1 MRNNHDKKTHK
12 LGKRTIALCLA
23 LAVICTCLVP
33 VFATEGLSSPQLE
46 QEVSRSAEG
55 GEDEAAGF
63 GEDEAAGFGE
73 DEAAGFGGDEAAGFG
88 GDEAAGFGGDEAAGF
103 GGDEAAGFGGDEAA
117 GFGGDEAAGFG
128 GDEAARPVE
137 GDGENPNEG
146 GPTVTDSEWGTVIEY
161 DTGSSTVTQWSDEDD
176 VVTKPDDEVVV
187 SGDEI
192 KELQDMVVYRFWLK
206 ELNPND
212 LQDITAQAQINE
224 MTESEYLARYG
235 EVLWNLYFIQAVP
248 RAETIADYSSCIQTP
263 SSNRDPEGTLRLFD
277 YWYTL
282 DEFGNQVRL
291 DFTDPI
297 SNILDDKTTTVN
309 VYAAWKDGTVGSD
322 KEESV
327 DHEDLVDK
335 NPVPV
340 DLETKASA
348 SYEDEDGNMK
358 SVDLPVEVKNLPSA
372 ADHLTVTTMDDT
384 SMENFYN
391 LYTEQGGKMD
401 AFMGFQIAPKDAAG
415 NVVQPNGPVTVTI
428 TGLGELGLDAL
439 PNVKVLHQKA
449 DNTIETLDASYNNG
463 VLTFQ
468 TTSFS
473 PFVIAYAYAED
484 EQKPEDK
491 AVTVDTSS
499 TAVSVMVGATKR
511 IDGGGTAYD
520 NWGNYYWQGSNHQW
534 RIDSRSNSNVSIV
547 FPDNEKS
554 RAYVTGLQVG
564 DNVATLTHTYKY
576 GRYRY
581 SESYTI
587 SVTETKAAI
596 YFLSS
601 PAGRPESNDTQYWSP
616 TTDKSTW
623 LADIHVNGATWQQ
636 VDGIDKNIIS
646 NVGSYI
652 DSWPN
657 SSTGGDSW
665 VLERNGVNKDA
676 FTAILDS
683 MWDNYKT
690 DIAEKLNVD
699 SDDLQKK
706 DISKITLKAYK
717 ISRNNS
723 NTDNQFF
730 HIDCTIDV
738 VSASSFATKFWV
750 KYPGNN
756 GTDTDYRLVD
766 TAVYRPNS
774 SVNNTEV
781 VNQKDN
787 AGNIAVPLTMTKDGV
802 TYRLTGWYLEDSTE
816 GPYDANK
823 KLDLTSSWTYRPTKQ
838 ELGDGTVNFYAHYEP
853 VSANLTVSKTV
864 TGLLGDHH
872 QQFTFQIVD
881 ADGKAVPLTKE
892 NITVNIDNVNAD
904 DQTKVGLI
912 NNGMDG
918 KFTLVSGA
926 SVTIKNLAGNYK
938 IVEETVTGY
947 ETKWQLDAENEVLN
961 STEASVTMSG
971 TDRTLAFTNHRS
983 IIPDTGVILD
993 TLPYIVIL
1001 AVVVGGGVML
1011 FLRKRRKDDED

>member
-33 VFATEGLSSPQLE
+33 VFATEGLSDPQPE

-55 GEDEAAGF
+55 
-63 GEDEAAGFGE
+63 
-73 DEAAGFGGDEAAGFG
+73 G

-137 GDGENPNEG
+137 GDGENPGEG

-161 DTGSSTVTQWSDEDD
+161 GTDSSTETQWSGEDD

-206 ELNPND
+206 ELNTLD

-263 SSNRDPEGTLRLFD
+263 SSNRDPEGLLRLFD

-282 DEFGNQVRL
+282 DEFGNRVRL
-291 DFTDPI
+291 DLTDPI

-358 SVDLPVEVKNLPSA
+358 SVDLPVKVKNLPSA

-384 SMENFYN
+384 SMENFCN

-473 PFVIAYAYAED
+473 PFVIAYAED

-499 TAVSVMVGATKR
+499 TAVSVMAGATKR

-520 NWGNYYWQGSNHQW
+520 NGGNYYWHGSNHQW
-534 RIDSRSNSNVSIV
+534 KIDSGSNSNVSIV
-547 FPDNEKS
+547 FPGNEKS

-564 DNVATLTHTYKY
+564 DNVVTLTHTYF
-576 GRYRY
+576 YRGY
-581 SESYTI
+581 RSESYTI

-802 TYRLTGWYLEDSTE
+802 TYRLTGWYPEDSN
-816 GPYDANK
+816 GGAYDETRK
-823 KLDLTSSWTYRPTKQ
+823 FKLTDGWSYRPTEA
-838 ELGDGTVNFYAHYEP
+838 ELNDGTMNFYAHYEP
-853 VSANLTVSKTV
+853 ISTSVTITKTV
-864 TGLLGDHH
+864 TGLLGDHNGEFS
-872 QQFTFQIVD
+872 FTVSFAEGIDTANIQ
-881 ADGKAVPLTKE
+881 ATK
-892 NITVNIDNVNAD
+892 
-904 DQTKVGLI
+904 
-912 NNGMDG
+912 
-918 KFTLVSGA
+918 SGA
-926 SVTIKNLAGNYK
+926 STAVDNWRSFTLKDGETITFTGVPIGAVMTVTEIAPGKHYTVEATGQSDGMSGETDASFTYK
-938 IVEETVTGY
+938 IVAADAAATDTTTDAVTVANNAITI
-947 ETKWQLDAENEVLN
+947 TNDAKL
-961 STEASVTMSG
+961 T
-971 TDRTLAFTNHRS
+971 
-983 IIPDTGVILD
+983 PDAGVILD

>member
-1 MRNNHDKKTHK
+1 MRKNHHGKKDR
-12 LGKRTIALCLA
+12 LVKRVFALCLA

-33 VFATEGLSSPQLE
+33 VFATEGLSDPQPE

-55 GEDEAAGF
+55 GE
-63 GEDEAAGFGE
+63 
-73 DEAAGFGGDEAAGFG
+73 
-88 GDEAAGFGGDEAAGF
+88 DEAAGFGGDEAAGF

-137 GDGENPNEG
+137 GDGENPGEG

-161 DTGSSTVTQWSDEDD
+161 GTDSSTETQWSGEDD

-206 ELNPND
+206 ELNTLD

-248 RAETIADYSSCIQTP
+248 RAETIADYSSNIQTP
-263 SSNRDPEGTLRLFD
+263 SSNRDPEGLLRLFD

-282 DEFGNQVRL
+282 DEFGNRVRL
-291 DFTDPI
+291 DLTDPI

-358 SVDLPVEVKNLPSA
+358 SVDLPVKVKNLPSA

-384 SMENFYN
+384 SMENFCN
-391 LYTEQGGKMD
+391 LYTEQGGKMN

-473 PFVIAYAYAED
+473 PFVIAYAED

-499 TAVSVMVGATKR
+499 TAVSVMAGATKR

-520 NWGNYYWQGSNHQW
+520 NGGNYYSYGWDHQW
-534 RIDSRSNSNVSIV
+534 KIDSRSNSNVSIV

-676 FTAILDS
+676 FAAILNS

-690 DIAEKLNVD
+690 DIAEKLNIAP
-699 SDDLQKK
+699 SDLKK
-706 DISKITLKAYK
+706 EDISKITLKAYK

-738 VSASSFATKFWV
+738 VSTSNFTAKFWV

-756 GTDTDYRLVD
+756 GIHTDYRLVD
-766 TAVYRPNS
+766 TAPYKTNS
-774 SVNNTEV
+774 DVKNTKV
-781 VNQKDN
+781 VNQEDN

-802 TYRLTGWYLEDSTE
+802 TYRLTGWYPENSTE

-823 KLDLTSSWTYRPTKQ
+823 KLDLTSSWTYSPTKQ

-872 QQFTFQIVD
+872 QQFTFRIVD
-881 ADGKAVPLTKE
+881 ADGNAVPLTKE

-971 TDRTLAFTNHRS
+971 TGRTLAFTNHRS
-983 IIPDTGVILD
+983 ITPDTGVILD

>member
-55 GEDEAAGF
+55 
-63 GEDEAAGFGE
+63 
-73 DEAAGFGGDEAAGFG
+73 GGDEAAGFG

-137 GDGENPNEG
+137 GDGENPGEG

-161 DTGSSTVTQWSDEDD
+161 GTDSSTETQWSGEDD

-206 ELNPND
+206 ELNTLD

-248 RAETIADYSSCIQTP
+248 RTETIADYSSNIQTP
-263 SSNRDPEGTLRLFD
+263 SSNRDPEGLLRLFD

-282 DEFGNQVRL
+282 DEFGNRVRL
-291 DFTDPI
+291 DLTDPI

-384 SMENFYN
+384 SMENFCN

-520 NWGNYYWQGSNHQW
+520 NWGNYYLYGWDHQW
-534 RIDSRSNSNVSIV
+534 QIDSRSNSNVSIV

-564 DNVATLTHTYKY
+564 DNVVTLTHTYKY

-581 SESYTI
+581 IESYTI
-587 SVTETKAAI
+587 GVTKTKAAI

-601 PAGRPESNDTQYWSP
+601 PAGRPESNDVQYWSP

-623 LADIHVNGATWQQ
+623 LADIRVDNATWEQI
-636 VDGIDKNIIS
+636 DGEDKNIVS

-652 DSWPN
+652 DQWPN
-657 SSTGGDSW
+657 STSGGDSW

-676 FTAILDS
+676 FAAILDS

-690 DIAEKLNVD
+690 DIANKLKVD
-699 SDDLQKK
+699 PRTLDKG

-730 HIDCTIDV
+730 HIDCMIDV
-738 VSASSFATKFWV
+738 VSTSNFTAKFWV

-756 GTDTDYRLVD
+756 GIDTDYRLVD
-766 TAVYRPNS
+766 TAPYKTNS
-774 SVNNTEV
+774 DVKNTKV
-781 VNQKDN
+781 VNQNN
-787 AGNIAVPLTMTKDGV
+787 AGNIAVPSTMTKDGV
-802 TYRLTGWYLEDSTE
+802 TYRLTGWYPENST
-816 GPYDANK
+816 GGAYDATTK
-823 KLDLTSSWTYRPTKQ
+823 FELISSWEHTPTQ
-838 ELGDGTVNFYAHYEP
+838 AELGDGTVNFYAHYEP
-853 VSANLTVSKTV
+853 ISANLTVSKTV

-881 ADGKAVPLTKE
+881 ADGNAVPLTKE

-912 NNGMDG
+912 NNGTDG

-938 IVEETVTGY
+938 IVEATVTGY

>member
-1 MRNNHDKKTHK
+1 M
-12 LGKRTIALCLA
+12 
-23 LAVICTCLVP
+23 
-33 VFATEGLSSPQLE
+33 
-46 QEVSRSAEG
+46 
-55 GEDEAAGF
+55 
-63 GEDEAAGFGE
+63 
-73 DEAAGFGGDEAAGFG
+73 
-88 GDEAAGFGGDEAAGF
+88 
-103 GGDEAAGFGGDEAA
+103 
-117 GFGGDEAAGFG
+117 
-128 GDEAARPVE
+128 
-137 GDGENPNEG
+137 
-146 GPTVTDSEWGTVIEY
+146 
-161 DTGSSTVTQWSDEDD
+161 
-176 VVTKPDDEVVV
+176 
-187 SGDEI
+187 
-192 KELQDMVVYRFWLK
+192 
-206 ELNPND
+206 
-212 LQDITAQAQINE
+212 
-224 MTESEYLARYG
+224 
-235 EVLWNLYFIQAVP
+235 
-248 RAETIADYSSCIQTP
+248 
-263 SSNRDPEGTLRLFD
+263 LRLFD

-291 DFTDPI
+291 DLTDPI

-358 SVDLPVEVKNLPSA
+358 SVDLPVKVKNLPSA

-384 SMENFYN
+384 SMENFCN
-391 LYTEQGGKMD
+391 LYTEQGGKMN

-473 PFVIAYAYAED
+473 PFVIAYAED

-511 IDGGGTAYD
+511 IDGGGTEYD
-520 NWGNYYWQGSNHQW
+520 RGGNYYCYGWNHQW
-534 RIDSRSNSNVSIV
+534 KIDRGSNSNVSIV
-547 FPDNEKS
+547 FPDNERS

-564 DNVATLTHTYKY
+564 DNVATLTHTYDY

-601 PAGRPESNDTQYWSP
+601 PAGKPESNDTQYWSP

-636 VDGIDKNIIS
+636 VGGIDKNIIS

-665 VLERNGVNKDA
+665 VLERNGVNQDA
-676 FTAILDS
+676 FAAILDS
-683 MWDNYKT
+683 MWESYKA
-690 DIAEKLNVD
+690 DIAQKLNVD
-699 SDDLQKK
+699 SGNLQKN

-781 VNQKDN
+781 VDQKDQE
-787 AGNIAVPLTMTKDGV
+787 GNIAVPLTMVKNGV
-802 TYRLTGWYLEDSTE
+802 TYRLTGWYPEDST
-816 GPYDANK
+816 GGAYDANK
-823 KLDLTSSWTYRPTKQ
+823 RLALTSSWTYSPTKQ
-838 ELGDGTVNFYAHYEP
+838 ELEDGTVNFYAHYEP

-881 ADGKAVPLTKE
+881 ADGNAVPLTKE

-912 NNGMDG
+912 NNGTDG

-971 TDRTLAFTNHRS
+971 TNRTLAFTNRRS

>member
-1 MRNNHDKKTHK
+1 M
-12 LGKRTIALCLA
+12 
-23 LAVICTCLVP
+23 
-33 VFATEGLSSPQLE
+33 
-46 QEVSRSAEG
+46 
-55 GEDEAAGF
+55 
-63 GEDEAAGFGE
+63 
-73 DEAAGFGGDEAAGFG
+73 
-88 GDEAAGFGGDEAAGF
+88 
-103 GGDEAAGFGGDEAA
+103 
-117 GFGGDEAAGFG
+117 
-128 GDEAARPVE
+128 
-137 GDGENPNEG
+137 
-146 GPTVTDSEWGTVIEY
+146 
-161 DTGSSTVTQWSDEDD
+161 
-176 VVTKPDDEVVV
+176 VTKPDDEVVV

-248 RAETIADYSSCIQTP
+248 RAETIADYSSNIQTP

-291 DFTDPI
+291 DLTDPI

-802 TYRLTGWYLEDSTE
+802 TYRLTGWYPEDSN
-816 GPYDANK
+816 GGAYDETRK
-823 KLDLTSSWTYRPTKQ
+823 FKLTDGWSYRPTEA
-838 ELGDGTVNFYAHYEP
+838 ELNDGTMNFYAHYEP
-853 VSANLTVSKTV
+853 ISTSVTITKTV
-864 TGLLGDHH
+864 TGLLGDHNGEFS
-872 QQFTFQIVD
+872 FTVSFAEGIDTANIQ
-881 ADGKAVPLTKE
+881 ATK
-892 NITVNIDNVNAD
+892 
-904 DQTKVGLI
+904 
-912 NNGMDG
+912 
-918 KFTLVSGA
+918 SGA
-926 SVTIKNLAGNYK
+926 STAVDNWRSFTLKDGETITFTGVPIGAVMTVTEIAPGKHYTVEATGQSDGMSGETDASFTYK
-938 IVEETVTGY
+938 IVAADAAATDTTTDAVTVANNAITI
-947 ETKWQLDAENEVLN
+947 TNDAKL
-961 STEASVTMSG
+961 T
-971 TDRTLAFTNHRS
+971 
-983 IIPDTGVILD
+983 PDAGVILD

>member
-55 GEDEAAGF
+55 G
-63 GEDEAAGFGE
+63 
-73 DEAAGFGGDEAAGFG
+73 
-88 GDEAAGFGGDEAAGF
+88 
-103 GGDEAAGFGGDEAA
+103 GDEAA

-137 GDGENPNEG
+137 GDGENPGEG

-161 DTGSSTVTQWSDEDD
+161 GTDSSTETQWSGEDD

-192 KELQDMVVYRFWLK
+192 KELQDMVIYRFWLK
-206 ELNPND
+206 ELNTLD

-248 RAETIADYSSCIQTP
+248 RAETIADYSSNIQTP
-263 SSNRDPEGTLRLFD
+263 SSNRDPEGLLRLFD

-291 DFTDPI
+291 DLTDPI

-340 DLETKASA
+340 DLETKVSA

-473 PFVIAYAYAED
+473 PFVIAYAED

-511 IDGGGTAYD
+511 IDGGGTEYD
-520 NWGNYYWQGSNHQW
+520 RGGNYYCYGWNHQW
-534 RIDSRSNSNVSIV
+534 KIDSGSNSNVSIV
-547 FPDNEKS
+547 FPDNERS

-564 DNVATLTHTYKY
+564 DNVVTLTHTYY
-576 GRYRY
+576 DRGYR

-601 PAGRPESNDTQYWSP
+601 PAGKPESNDTQYWSP
-616 TTDKSTW
+616 DTDTSTW

-665 VLERNGVNKDA
+665 VLERNGVNQDA

-690 DIAEKLNVD
+690 DIAKKLNIAP
-699 SDDLQKK
+699 SDLKK
-706 DISKITLKAYK
+706 EDISKITLKAYK

-774 SVNNTEV
+774 SVNNTKV
-781 VNQKDN
+781 VDQKDQE
-787 AGNIAVPLTMTKDGV
+787 GNIAVPLTMVKNGV
-802 TYRLTGWYLEDSTE
+802 TYRLTGWYPEDST
-816 GPYDANK
+816 GGAYDETRKFN
-823 KLDLTSSWTYRPTKQ
+823 LTDGWSYRPTEA
-838 ELGDGTVNFYAHYEP
+838 ELNDGTMSFYAHYEP
-853 VSANLTVSKTV
+853 ISTSVTITKQV
-864 TGLLGDHH
+864 TGLLGDHNGEFS
-872 QQFTFQIVD
+872 FTVSFAKG
-881 ADGKAVPLTKE
+881 ADTANIQATK
-892 NITVNIDNVNAD
+892 
-904 DQTKVGLI
+904 
-912 NNGMDG
+912 
-918 KFTLVSGA
+918 SGA
-926 SVTIKNLAGNYK
+926 STAVDDWHSFTLKDGETITFTGVPIGAVMTVTEIAPGKHYTVEATGQSDGKSGETDASFTYK
-938 IVEETVTGY
+938 IVAADAAATDTTTDPVTVANNAITI
-947 ETKWQLDAENEVLN
+947 TNDAKL
-961 STEASVTMSG
+961 T
-971 TDRTLAFTNHRS
+971 
-983 IIPDTGVILD
+983 PDAGVILD

>member
-46 QEVSRSAEG
+46 QEVSRSVEG
-55 GEDEAAGF
+55 
-63 GEDEAAGFGE
+63 GE

-88 GDEAAGFGGDEAAGF
+88 GDEV
-103 GGDEAAGFGGDEAA
+103 
-117 GFGGDEAAGFG
+117 
-128 GDEAARPVE
+128 ARPVE
-137 GDGENPNEG
+137 GDGENPDEG

-248 RAETIADYSSCIQTP
+248 RAETIADYSSNIQTP

-282 DEFGNQVRL
+282 DEFGNRVRL

-449 DNTIETLDASYNNG
+449 DNTIETLDASYNND

-473 PFVIAYAYAED
+473 PFVIAYAED

-499 TAVSVMVGATKR
+499 TAVSVMAGATKR

-520 NWGNYYWQGSNHQW
+520 NGGNYYWHGSNHQW
-534 RIDSRSNSNVSIV
+534 KIDSGSNSNVSIV
-547 FPDNEKS
+547 FPGNEKS

-564 DNVATLTHTYKY
+564 DNVVTLTHTYF
-576 GRYRY
+576 YRGY
-581 SESYTI
+581 RSESYTI

-601 PAGRPESNDTQYWSP
+601 PAGKPESNDAQYWSP

-623 LADIHVNGATWQQ
+623 LADIHVDNATWEQMN
-636 VDGIDKNIIS
+636 GEDKNIVS

-652 DSWPN
+652 DQWPN
-657 SSTGGDSW
+657 STSGGDSW

-676 FTAILDS
+676 FAAILNS

-690 DIAEKLNVD
+690 DIAKELNIAP
-699 SDDLQKK
+699 SDLKK
-706 DISKITLKAYK
+706 EDISKITLKAYK

-774 SVNNTEV
+774 SVNNTKV
-781 VNQKDN
+781 VDQKDQE
-787 AGNIAVPLTMTKDGV
+787 GNIAVPLTMVKNGV
-802 TYRLTGWYLEDSTE
+802 TYRLTGWYPEDST
-816 GPYDANK
+816 GGAYDETRKFN
-823 KLDLTSSWTYRPTKQ
+823 LTDGWSYRPTEA
-838 ELGDGTVNFYAHYEP
+838 ELNDGTMSFYAHYEP
-853 VSANLTVSKTV
+853 ISTSVTITKTV
-864 TGLLGDHH
+864 TGLLGDHNGEFS
-872 QQFTFQIVD
+872 FTVSFAEGIDTANIQ
-881 ADGKAVPLTKE
+881 ATK
-892 NITVNIDNVNAD
+892 
-904 DQTKVGLI
+904 
-912 NNGMDG
+912 
-918 KFTLVSGA
+918 SGA
-926 SVTIKNLAGNYK
+926 STAVNNWRSFTLKDGETITFTGVPIGAVMTVTEIAPGKHYTVEATGQSDGKSGEDDASFTYK
-938 IVEETVTGY
+938 IVAADAAATDTTTDAVTVANNAITI
-947 ETKWQLDAENEVLN
+947 TNDAKL
-961 STEASVTMSG
+961 T
-971 TDRTLAFTNHRS
+971 
-983 IIPDTGVILD
+983 PDAGVILD

>member
-63 GEDEAAGFGE
+63 G
-73 DEAAGFGGDEAAGFG
+73 GDEAAGFG
-88 GDEAAGFGGDEAAGF
+88 GDEAAGFGGDEAT
-103 GGDEAAGFGGDEAA
+103 GFGGDEAA

-137 GDGENPNEG
+137 GDGENPGEG

-161 DTGSSTVTQWSDEDD
+161 GTDSSTETQWSGEDD

-206 ELNPND
+206 ELNTLD

-248 RAETIADYSSCIQTP
+248 RAETIADYSSNIQTP
-263 SSNRDPEGTLRLFD
+263 SSNRDPEGLLRLFD

-282 DEFGNQVRL
+282 DEFGNRVRL
-291 DFTDPI
+291 DLTDPI

-358 SVDLPVEVKNLPSA
+358 SVDLPVKVKNLPSA

-384 SMENFYN
+384 SMENFCN
-391 LYTEQGGKMD
+391 LYTEQGGKMN

-473 PFVIAYAYAED
+473 PFVIAYAED

-499 TAVSVMVGATKR
+499 TAVSVMAGATKR

-520 NWGNYYWQGSNHQW
+520 NGGNYYWHGSNHQW
-534 RIDSRSNSNVSIV
+534 KIDSGSNSNVSIV
-547 FPDNEKS
+547 FPGNEKS

-564 DNVATLTHTYKY
+564 DNVVTLTHTYF
-576 GRYRY
+576 YRGY
-581 SESYTI
+581 RSESYTI

-601 PAGRPESNDTQYWSP
+601 PAGKPESNDAQYWSP

-623 LADIHVNGATWQQ
+623 LADIHVDNATWEQMN
-636 VDGIDKNIIS
+636 GEDKNIVS

-652 DSWPN
+652 DQWPN
-657 SSTGGDSW
+657 STSGGDSW

-676 FTAILDS
+676 FAAILNS

-690 DIAEKLNVD
+690 DIAKELNIAPG
-699 SDDLQKK
+699 DLKK
-706 DISKITLKAYK
+706 EDISKITLKAYK

-774 SVNNTEV
+774 SVNNTKV
-781 VNQKDN
+781 VNQEDN

-802 TYRLTGWYLEDSTE
+802 TYRLTGWYPEDST
-816 GPYDANK
+816 GGAYDETREF
-823 KLDLTSSWTYRPTKQ
+823 KLTAGWSYRPTEA
-838 ELGDGTVNFYAHYEP
+838 ELNDGTMNFYAHYEP
-853 VSANLTVSKTV
+853 ISTSVTITKQV
-864 TGLLGDHH
+864 TGLLGDHNGEFSFKVSFAEGIDTANI
-872 QQFTFQIVD
+872 Q
-881 ADGKAVPLTKE
+881 ATK
-892 NITVNIDNVNAD
+892 
-904 DQTKVGLI
+904 
-912 NNGMDG
+912 
-918 KFTLVSGA
+918 SGA
-926 SVTIKNLAGNYK
+926 STVVNNWRSFTLKDGETITFTGVPIGAVMTVTENAPGKHYTVEATGQSDSKSGETDASFTYK
-938 IVEETVTGY
+938 IVAADAAATDTTTDAVTVANNAITI
-947 ETKWQLDAENEVLN
+947 TNDAKL
-961 STEASVTMSG
+961 T
-971 TDRTLAFTNHRS
+971 
-983 IIPDTGVILD
+983 PDAGVILD

>member
-1 MRNNHDKKTHK
+1 MRKNHHGKKDR
-12 LGKRTIALCLA
+12 LVKRVFALCLA

-33 VFATEGLSSPQLE
+33 VFATEASSSLQVN
-46 QEVSRSAEG
+46 QEVSRPVEDGEATYPDGNEAAYP
-55 GEDEAAGF
+55 EDEAAGF
-63 GEDEAAGFGE
+63 GDEPREVYDDSETTGFGE
-73 DEAAGFGGDEAAGFG
+73 DEAT
-88 GDEAAGFGGDEAAGF
+88 
-103 GGDEAAGFGGDEAA
+103 
-117 GFGGDEAAGFG
+117 
-128 GDEAARPVE
+128 RPVE
-137 GDGENPNEG
+137 GEG
-146 GPTVTDSEWGTVIEY
+146 GEDNPGEGGTVTDSEWGTVIEY
-161 DTGSSTVTQWSDEDD
+161 GPSSETQWSDEDD
-176 VVTKPDDEVVV
+176 VVEKPTDKEVV

-192 KELQDMVVYRFWLK
+192 KKLQDMVVYRFWLK
-206 ELNPND
+206 ELSPND
-212 LQDITAQAQINE
+212 LQDIATHAQNDN
-224 MTESEYLARYG
+224 MTESEYLAQKG
-235 EVLWNLYFIQAVP
+235 EIWSLYFIQAVL
-248 RAETIADYSSCIQTP
+248 RVETIADYSNYIKNP
-263 SSNRDPEGTLRLFD
+263 SSNQDPTGELRLFD

-282 DEFGNQVRL
+282 DEFGNRVRL
-291 DFTDPI
+291 NLTDPTG
-297 SNILDDKTTTVN
+297 NILDDKTTTVN

-358 SVDLPVEVKNLPSA
+358 SVDLPVKVKNLPSA

-384 SMENFYN
+384 SMENFCN

-473 PFVIAYAYAED
+473 PFVIAYAED

-499 TAVSVMVGATKR
+499 TAVSVMVGATKTLN
-511 IDGGGTAYD
+511 GGGGYNDQWRQWTGWNHSWTITSGSDLIKLTANYNVAYITGKVLGD
-520 NWGNYYWQGSNHQW
+520 GVQVKHTYSGWYGNY
-534 RIDSRSNSNVSIV
+534 
-547 FPDNEKS
+547 EE
-554 RAYVTGLQVG
+554 
-564 DNVATLTHTYKY
+564 TYN
-576 GRYRY
+576 
-581 SESYTI
+581 I
-587 SVTETKAAI
+587 SVTKTKAAV

-601 PAGRPESNDTQYWSP
+601 PAGKPESNDTQYWSP
-616 TTDKSTW
+616 DTDTSTW

-652 DSWPN
+652 DFWPN

-690 DIAEKLNVD
+690 DIAKELNIAP
-699 SDDLQKK
+699 SDLKK
-706 DISKITLKAYK
+706 EDISKITLKAYK

-774 SVNNTEV
+774 SVNNTKV
-781 VNQKDN
+781 VNQEDN

-802 TYRLTGWYLEDSTE
+802 TYRLTGWYPENST
-816 GPYDANK
+816 GGAYDATTK
-823 KLDLTSSWTYRPTKQ
+823 FELISSWEHTPTQ
-838 ELGDGTVNFYAHYEP
+838 AELGDGTVNFYAHYEP
-853 VSANLTVSKTV
+853 ISANLTVSKTV

-872 QQFTFQIVD
+872 QQFTFRIVD
-881 ADGKAVPLTKE
+881 ADGNAVPLTKE

-912 NNGMDG
+912 NNGTDG

>member
-23 LAVICTCLVP
+23 LAVICSCLVP

-55 GEDEAAGF
+55 GE
-63 GEDEAAGFGE
+63 
-73 DEAAGFGGDEAAGFG
+73 
-88 GDEAAGFGGDEAAGF
+88 DEAAGF

-137 GDGENPNEG
+137 GDGENPGEG

-161 DTGSSTVTQWSDEDD
+161 GTDSSTETQWSGEDD

-206 ELNPND
+206 ELNTLD

-248 RAETIADYSSCIQTP
+248 RAETIADYSSNIQTP
-263 SSNRDPEGTLRLFD
+263 SSNRDPEGLLRLFD

-282 DEFGNQVRL
+282 DEFGNRVRL
-291 DFTDPI
+291 DLTDPI

-358 SVDLPVEVKNLPSA
+358 SVDLPVKVKNLPSA

-384 SMENFYN
+384 SMENFCN

-473 PFVIAYAYAED
+473 PFVIAYAED

-499 TAVSVMVGATKR
+499 TAVSVMVGATKTLN
-511 IDGGGTAYD
+511 GGGGYNDQWRQWTGWNHSWTITSGSDLIKLTANYNVAYITGKVLGD
-520 NWGNYYWQGSNHQW
+520 GVQVKHTYSGWYGNY
-534 RIDSRSNSNVSIV
+534 
-547 FPDNEKS
+547 EE
-554 RAYVTGLQVG
+554 
-564 DNVATLTHTYKY
+564 TYN
-576 GRYRY
+576 
-581 SESYTI
+581 I
-587 SVTETKAAI
+587 SVTKTKAAV

-601 PAGRPESNDTQYWSP
+601 PAGKPESNDTQYWSP
-616 TTDKSTW
+616 DTDTSTW

-652 DSWPN
+652 DFWPN

-690 DIAEKLNVD
+690 DIAKELNIAP
-699 SDDLQKK
+699 SDLKK
-706 DISKITLKAYK
+706 EDISKITLKAYK

-774 SVNNTEV
+774 SVNNTKV
-781 VNQKDN
+781 VNQEDN

-802 TYRLTGWYLEDSTE
+802 TYRLTGWYPENST
-816 GPYDANK
+816 GGAYDATTK
-823 KLDLTSSWTYRPTKQ
+823 FELISSWEHTPTQ
-838 ELGDGTVNFYAHYEP
+838 AELGDGTVNFYAHYEP
-853 VSANLTVSKTV
+853 ISANLTVSKTV

-872 QQFTFQIVD
+872 QQFTFRIVD
-881 ADGKAVPLTKE
+881 ADGNAVPLTKE

-912 NNGMDG
+912 NNGTDG

>member
-63 GEDEAAGFGE
+63 G
-73 DEAAGFGGDEAAGFG
+73 
-88 GDEAAGFGGDEAAGF
+88 GDEAAGF

-137 GDGENPNEG
+137 GDGENPGEG

-161 DTGSSTVTQWSDEDD
+161 GTDSSTETQWSGEDD

-206 ELNPND
+206 ELNTLD

-248 RAETIADYSSCIQTP
+248 RAETIADYSSNIQTP
-263 SSNRDPEGTLRLFD
+263 SSNRDPEGLLRLFD

-282 DEFGNQVRL
+282 DEFGNRVRL
-291 DFTDPI
+291 DLTDPI

-358 SVDLPVEVKNLPSA
+358 SVDLPVKVKNLPSA

-384 SMENFYN
+384 SMENFCN
-391 LYTEQGGKMD
+391 LYTEQGGKMN

-473 PFVIAYAYAED
+473 PFVIAYAED

-499 TAVSVMVGATKR
+499 TAVSVMAGATKR

-520 NWGNYYWQGSNHQW
+520 NGGNYYCYGWDHQW
-534 RIDSRSNSNVSIV
+534 KIDSGTNSNVSIV
-547 FPDNEKS
+547 FPRNERS

-564 DNVATLTHTYKY
+564 DNVVTLTHTYY
-576 GRYRY
+576 DRGYR

-601 PAGRPESNDTQYWSP
+601 PAGKPESNDTQYWSP
-616 TTDKSTW
+616 DTDTSTW
-623 LADIHVNGATWQQ
+623 LADIHVDNATWEQMN
-636 VDGIDKNIIS
+636 GEDKNIVS

-652 DSWPN
+652 DKWPN
-657 SSTGGDSW
+657 STSGGDSW

-676 FTAILDS
+676 FAAILNS

-690 DIAEKLNVD
+690 DIAKELNIAP
-699 SDDLQKK
+699 SDLKK
-706 DISKITLKAYK
+706 EDISKITLKAYK

-774 SVNNTEV
+774 SVNNTKV
-781 VNQKDN
+781 VDQKDQK
-787 AGNIAVPLTMTKDGV
+787 GNIAVPLTMVKNGV
-802 TYRLTGWYLEDSTE
+802 TYRLTGWYPEDST
-816 GPYDANK
+816 GGAYDETRKFN
-823 KLDLTSSWTYRPTKQ
+823 LTDGWSYRPTEA
-838 ELGDGTVNFYAHYEP
+838 ELNDGTMNFYAHYEP
-853 VSANLTVSKTV
+853 ISTSVTITKTV
-864 TGLLGDHH
+864 TGLLGDHNGEFSFKVSFAEGIDTANI
-872 QQFTFQIVD
+872 Q
-881 ADGKAVPLTKE
+881 ATK
-892 NITVNIDNVNAD
+892 
-904 DQTKVGLI
+904 
-912 NNGMDG
+912 
-918 KFTLVSGA
+918 SGA
-926 SVTIKNLAGNYK
+926 STAVDDWHSFTLKDGETITFTGVPIGAVMTVTEIAPGKHYTVEATGQSDGKSGENNASFTYK
-938 IVEETVTGY
+938 IVAADAAATDTTTDPVTVANNAITI
-947 ETKWQLDAENEVLN
+947 TNDAKL
-961 STEASVTMSG
+961 T
-971 TDRTLAFTNHRS
+971 
-983 IIPDTGVILD
+983 PDAGVILD

>member
-55 GEDEAAGF
+55 
-63 GEDEAAGFGE
+63 GE

-137 GDGENPNEG
+137 GDGENPGEG

-161 DTGSSTVTQWSDEDD
+161 GTDSSTETQWSGEDD

-206 ELNPND
+206 ELNTLD

-248 RAETIADYSSCIQTP
+248 RAETIADYSSNIQTP

-282 DEFGNQVRL
+282 DEFGNRVRL
-291 DFTDPI
+291 DLTDPI

-358 SVDLPVEVKNLPSA
+358 SVDLPVKVKNLPSA

-384 SMENFYN
+384 SMENFCN

-499 TAVSVMVGATKR
+499 TAVSVMAGATKR

-601 PAGRPESNDTQYWSP
+601 PAGKPESNDAQYWSP

-690 DIAEKLNVD
+690 DIANKLKVD
-699 SDDLQKK
+699 PRTLDKG

-738 VSASSFATKFWV
+738 VSTSNFTAKFWV

-756 GTDTDYRLVD
+756 GIDTDYRLVD
-766 TAVYRPNS
+766 TAPYKTNS
-774 SVNNTEV
+774 DVKNTKV
-781 VNQKDN
+781 VNQEDN

-802 TYRLTGWYLEDSTE
+802 TYRLTGWYPEDST
-816 GPYDANK
+816 GGAYDGTRK
-823 KLDLTSSWTYRPTKQ
+823 FKLTNGWSYRPTEA
-838 ELGDGTVNFYAHYEP
+838 ELNDGTMNFYAHYEP
-853 VSANLTVSKTV
+853 ISTSVTITKTV
-864 TGLLGDHH
+864 TGLLGDHNGEFS
-872 QQFTFQIVD
+872 FTVSFAEGTDTTNIQ
-881 ADGKAVPLTKE
+881 ATK
-892 NITVNIDNVNAD
+892 
-904 DQTKVGLI
+904 
-912 NNGMDG
+912 
-918 KFTLVSGA
+918 SGA
-926 SVTIKNLAGNYK
+926 STAVDNWHSFTLKDGETITFTGVPIGAVMTVTENAPGKHYTVEATGQSDGKSGEIDASFTYK
-938 IVEETVTGY
+938 IVAADAAATDTTTDAVTVANNAITI
-947 ETKWQLDAENEVLN
+947 TNDAKL
-961 STEASVTMSG
+961 T
-971 TDRTLAFTNHRS
+971 
-983 IIPDTGVILD
+983 PDAGVILD

>member
-1 MRNNHDKKTHK
+1 
-12 LGKRTIALCLA
+12 
-23 LAVICTCLVP
+23 
-33 VFATEGLSSPQLE
+33 
-46 QEVSRSAEG
+46 
-55 GEDEAAGF
+55 
-63 GEDEAAGFGE
+63 
-73 DEAAGFGGDEAAGFG
+73 
-88 GDEAAGFGGDEAAGF
+88 
-103 GGDEAAGFGGDEAA
+103 
-117 GFGGDEAAGFG
+117 
-128 GDEAARPVE
+128 
-137 GDGENPNEG
+137 
-146 GPTVTDSEWGTVIEY
+146 
-161 DTGSSTVTQWSDEDD
+161 
-176 VVTKPDDEVVV
+176 
-187 SGDEI
+187 
-192 KELQDMVVYRFWLK
+192 
-206 ELNPND
+206 
-212 LQDITAQAQINE
+212 
-224 MTESEYLARYG
+224 
-235 EVLWNLYFIQAVP
+235 
-248 RAETIADYSSCIQTP
+248 
-263 SSNRDPEGTLRLFD
+263 
-277 YWYTL
+277 
-282 DEFGNQVRL
+282 
-291 DFTDPI
+291 
-297 SNILDDKTTTVN
+297 
-309 VYAAWKDGTVGSD
+309 
-322 KEESV
+322 
-327 DHEDLVDK
+327 
-335 NPVPV
+335 
-340 DLETKASA
+340 
-348 SYEDEDGNMK
+348 MK
-358 SVDLPVEVKNLPSA
+358 SVDLPVKVKNLPSA

-384 SMENFYN
+384 SMENFCN
-391 LYTEQGGKMD
+391 LYTEQGGKMN

-473 PFVIAYAYAED
+473 PFVIAYAED

-499 TAVSVMVGATKR
+499 TAVSVMAGATKR

-520 NWGNYYWQGSNHQW
+520 NGGNYYCYGRDHQW
-534 RIDSRSNSNVSIV
+534 KIDSGTNSNVSIV
-547 FPDNEKS
+547 FPRNERS

-564 DNVATLTHTYKY
+564 DNVVTLTHTYY
-576 GRYRY
+576 DRGYR

-601 PAGRPESNDTQYWSP
+601 PAGKPESNDTQYWSP
-616 TTDKSTW
+616 DTDTSTW

-690 DIAEKLNVD
+690 DIAKKLNVD

-781 VNQKDN
+781 VDQKDQE
-787 AGNIAVPLTMTKDGV
+787 GNIAVPLTMVKNGV
-802 TYRLTGWYLEDSTE
+802 TYRLTGWYPEDST
-816 GPYDANK
+816 GGAYDETRK
-823 KLDLTSSWTYRPTKQ
+823 FKLTDGWSYRPTEA
-838 ELGDGTVNFYAHYEP
+838 ELNDGTMNFYAHYEP
-853 VSANLTVSKTV
+853 ISTSVTITKTV
-864 TGLLGDHH
+864 TGLLGDHNGEFS
-872 QQFTFQIVD
+872 FTVSFAGGTDTTNIQATKSGASTAVD
-881 ADGKAVPLTKE
+881 DWHSFTLKDGETITFTGVPIGAVM
-892 NITVNIDNVNAD
+892 TVTEIAPGKHYTVEATG
-904 DQTKVGLI
+904 QS
-912 NNGMDG
+912 DG
-918 KFTLVSGA
+918 KFGENDA
-926 SVTIKNLAGNYK
+926 SFTYK
-938 IVEETVTGY
+938 IVAADAAATDTTTDAVTVANNAITI
-947 ETKWQLDAENEVLN
+947 TNDAKL
-961 STEASVTMSG
+961 T
-971 TDRTLAFTNHRS
+971 
-983 IIPDTGVILD
+983 PDAGVILD